1 MSVSSIVANLR
12 GTKEAGEDQGTITFL
27 DTPGHAAFTAMR
39 ERGAGVTD
47 VVVLVVAADDGVKP
61 QTEEVIGLIKSSDV
75 GVVVAITKCDKPGV
89 DTVLPFLL
97 GVLGRELNPCAQ
109 VKVKQALMA
118 AGVEVESF
126 GGDVPCVELS
136 SVTGQGFPELLETI
150 SAIAEVRE
158 LKAERV
164 GRVEGR
170 VLESRVEKGR
180 GFVLVLR
187 SPPATELMISN
198 CRNVATVLV
207 LRGCLRPTA
216 SLVAGTTWCRVR
228 SLVPPSGKAITSA
241 FPGQPVEVT
250 GWKDLPSAGDLVL
263 EAGSEDEAKKAIANR
278 LRRIDQEKLWL
289 DVEVINEKRR
299 VESEIESVRRE
310 EEANAKASGLKGK
323 AVTAAGD
330 LAVGEMGKAAV
341 IKELVLII
349 KADVSGT
356 VEAVVGALQG
366 IGNAEARV
374 KIVHSGVGDV
384 QESDVEMARAVE
396 GAFLPSSF
404 LLAQLTTL
412 ASQAASSASTSRLPT
427 QSSKPPFDLPTPSQS
442 TPPPSSTAS
451 STPFAPPLP
460 TSSPKRPK
468 RAYMARRSCSRSL
481 RLPLRG
487 GRSR

>member
-1 MSVSSIVANLR
+1 
-12 GTKEAGEDQGTITFL
+12 
-27 DTPGHAAFTAMR
+27 
-39 ERGAGVTD
+39 
-47 VVVLVVAADDGVKP
+47 
-61 QTEEVIGLIKSSDV
+61 
-75 GVVVAITKCDKPGV
+75 
-89 DTVLPFLL
+89 
-97 GVLGRELNPCAQ
+97 
-109 VKVKQALMA
+109 MA
-118 AGVEVESF
+118 AGVEIESF
-126 GGDVPCVELS
+126 GGDVPCVEVS

-180 GFVLVLR
+180 GFVFLPFFSQQR
-187 SPPATELMISN
+187 ANDSDR
-198 CRNVATVLV
+198 RNVATVLV

-228 SLVPPSGKAITSA
+228 SLVPPTGKAITSA

-250 GWKDLPSAGDLVL
+250 GWKELPSAGDLVL
-263 EAGSEDEAKKAIANR
+263 EAGSEDEAKKAIGNR
-278 LRRIDQEKLWL
+278 LKRIEQEKLWA

-299 VESEIESVRRE
+299 VEAEIESVRRE

-330 LAVGEMGKAAV
+330 LAVEEMGKKAV
-341 IKELVLII
+341 VKELVLII

-374 KIVHSGVGDV
+374 KIVYSGVGDV

-396 GAFLPSSF
+396 GAS
-404 LLAQLTTL
+404 LLRVARTPDSP
-412 ASQAASSASTSRLPT
+412 ASSQAASSASTSKLPT
-427 QSSKPPFDLPTPSQS
+427 PSSEPLSDLPTPSRS
-442 TPPPSSTAS
+442 TPLPSSTAS
-451 STPFAPPLP
+451 STPSEPPSP
-460 TSSPKRPK
+460 TSSPRRPK
-468 RAYMARRSCSRSL
+468 RAFMARRSCSRSS
-481 RLPLRG
+481 RSPSRG
-487 GRSR
+487 GRSRRRSRGARLGTACFRRRGRRGSFVGERRFIRVRSSFTFCP